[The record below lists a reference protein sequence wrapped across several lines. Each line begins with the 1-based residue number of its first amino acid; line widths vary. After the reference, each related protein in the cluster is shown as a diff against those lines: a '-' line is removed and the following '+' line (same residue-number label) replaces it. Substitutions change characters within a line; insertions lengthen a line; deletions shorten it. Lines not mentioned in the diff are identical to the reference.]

1 MTISDIAVEGIHRA
15 ESRVQS
21 VAERVARP
29 TTPSGAISDQ
39 IDLSEVAVK
48 LMQSKNE
55 VAIDVKLIQ
64 TADQMGKAILD
75 ILA

>member
-1 MTISDIAVEGIHRA
+1 
-15 ESRVQS
+15 
-21 VAERVARP
+21 VARP
-29 TTPSGAISDQ
+29 TTSSGAISDQ

-64 TADQMGKAILD
+64 AADQMGKAILD